1 MCGELRVSLPTG
13 ILVSQLYSAILII
26 TEIRGGNERL
36 GHPAHRLPVLNASL
50 VHVRDTSV
58 ALPVD
63 VLVSRLQKSGGQFT
77 LAPLLPS
84 PPKVIIHI
92 LLCSFANYF
101 LQAESVITKKN
112 VVGFSSCCCL
122 NTASLGSSRARNSN
136 KTGISN
142 EYTSG
147 VPCCS
152 CSMPNTGQ

>member
-1 MCGELRVSLPTG
+1 MCGEPRVSLPRG
-13 ILVSQLYSAILII
+13 ILVSRLYSAILII
-26 TEIRGGNERL
+26 TEIRGGKERL

-50 VHVRDTSV
+50 AHVRDTSV

-63 VLVSRLQKSGGQFT
+63 MLVPWLRKIGGQFT

-84 PPKVIIHI
+84 PPKAIIQI

-101 LQAESVITKKN
+101 LQAERVIMKKN
-112 VVGFSSCCCL
+112 VVGFSSRCCL
-122 NTASLGSSRARNSN
+122 NAASLGSSRARNSN

-147 VPCCS
+147 VFCCS
-152 CSMPNTGQ
+152 SSMPNTGQ